1 MSVPHSAVL
10 ILLSIDQ
17 RAEALDLDRLKK
29 LRLLSLEK
37 KRLQGDL
44 IAAFQYF
51 KRATGKLAG
60 FFLQGHVALGQGE
73 VALN

>member
-10 ILLSIDQ
+10 AEILLSIDQ

-29 LRLLSLEK
+29 LGLLSLEK

-44 IAAFQYF
+44 IATFQYF
-51 KRATGKLAG
+51 KGATRKLAG
-60 FFLQGHVALGQGE
+60 FFYKGI
-73 VALN
+73 